1 MLQLAFYNGEEKYN
15 KNQFFIRLTKNIE
28 NRVQD
33 ITVFSYDIVSDTNIS
48 SRSKGNTYKYIWY
61 SFQYFVVPCTGWYNN
76 MIYLTKLTSEVPE
89 VSRFTYCSDWIGDFF
104 TLDLFVSGNRHKL
117 TVFP

>member
-1 MLQLAFYNGEEKYN
+1 MKKIKIIKILNILLFKW
-15 KNQFFIRLTKNIE
+15 FFIRLTKNIE

-76 MIYLTKLTSEVPE
+76 MIYLTKYPKYLNLTKP
-89 VSRFTYCSDWIGDFF
+89 
-104 TLDLFVSGNRHKL
+104 KL
-117 TVFP
+117 I